1 MNPPPA
7 VVEVSGLRIAFGE
20 RASAVEVVRGV
31 GFSIGRGEAVGLV
44 GESGSGK
51 SMTALGIMR
60 LLPRGSRIAS
70 GAVHLLGRS
79 LLVLSDRE
87 MSLVRGRDISMI
99 FQDPLTALNPAFT
112 VGRQL
117 TDVIRTH
124 QAIGRHAAWD
134 RAADLLALVGIAGP
148 RERLVA
154 FPHEF
159 SGGMRQRVAIAMAVA
174 CEPKLLIAD
183 EPTTALDVTVQA
195 QVVDLLAR
203 LRQEMGIAILF
214 ISHNLDLVAEIC
226 DRVMVM
232 YAGEI
237 VEANGVHALFR
248 DPRHPYTRQL
258 LRCIPRLSDGRGELP
273 TIPGAPPRFGAHP
286 DTCAFAPRCDHAH
299 ERCWHA
305 APPVHTDA
313 GSRVACWLA
322 TP

>member
-1 MNPPPA
+1 MTARDA
-7 VVEVSGLRIAFGE
+7 VIEVAGLRIAFGHG
-20 RASAVEVVRGV
+20 ASAVEIVRGV
-31 GFSIGRGEAVGLV
+31 GLSVGRSEAVGLV

-60 LLPRGSRIAS
+60 LLPRGSRVAAGS
-70 GAVHLLGRS
+70 VRLEGRS
-79 LLVLSDRE
+79 LLDLSDRE
-87 MSLVRGRDISMI
+87 MSSVRGRDISMI
-99 FQDPLTALNPAFT
+99 FQDPLTSLNPAFT

-124 QAIGRHAAWD
+124 QVIGRGAALD
-134 RAADLLALVGIAGP
+134 RATELLELVGIAGP
-148 RERLVA
+148 RERLA
-154 FPHEF
+154 AYPHEF

-195 QVVDLLAR
+195 QVVDLLAK
-203 LRQEMGIAILF
+203 LREEMGIAIVF

-237 VEANGVHALFR
+237 VEASGVHALFR
-248 DPRHPYTRQL
+248 DPRHPYTQEL

-273 TIPGAPPRFGAHP
+273 TIPGSPPRFGVPA
-286 DTCAFAPRCDHAH
+286 DGCAFAPRCNHAH
-299 ERCWHA
+299 ERCRHN
-305 APPVHTDA
+305 APPAVVDS

-322 TP
+322 AP